1 MIVDPD
7 GMFYLIIKILVS
19 VVMVCLFPICGM
31 IIRKRMVKENDDL
44 DMTITGRIAGYQ
56 EDLNS
61 RSLPGYGRPIII
73 YEDPYTG
80 QMARFFSLKDVR
92 KKKHPDGSR
101 YQLMYSREKRIAYEK
116 ETNRVNHELM
126 VAYFAIGIL
135 VVVAVIVQILHAV
148 V

>member
-7 GMFYLIIKILVS
+7 GVFYLIIKILVS

-101 YQLMYSREKRIAYEK
+101 YQLMYSREKRIAYEVSVSK
-116 ETNRVNHELM
+116 LELM
-126 VAYFAIGIL
+126 EDSSIS
-135 VVVAVIVQILHAV
+135 
-148 V
+148 

>member
-19 VVMVCLFPICGM
+19 VVMICLFPICGM
-31 IIRKRMVKENDDL
+31 IIRKRMVKENDNL

-56 EDLNS
+56 ADLNS

-116 ETNRVNHELM
+116 ETN
-126 VAYFAIGIL
+126 FAIGFL

>member
-7 GMFYLIIKILVS
+7 SVFYLIIKILVS

-56 EDLNS
+56 ADLNS

-101 YQLMYSREKRIAYEK
+101 YQLMYSRENALPMKRRQ
-116 ETNRVNHELM
+116 TGSTMN
-126 VAYFAIGIL
+126 
-135 VVVAVIVQILHAV
+135 
-148 V
+148 